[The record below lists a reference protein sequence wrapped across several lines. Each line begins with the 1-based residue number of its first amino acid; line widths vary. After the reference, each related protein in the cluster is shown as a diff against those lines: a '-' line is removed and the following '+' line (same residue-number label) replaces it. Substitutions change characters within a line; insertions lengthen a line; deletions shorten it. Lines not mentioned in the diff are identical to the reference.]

1 MIFFIYQLLTSILLI
16 FSPFIILYR
25 ILKNKED
32 KFRVKEKFCIS
43 SKSRGNGKLIWFHGS
58 SVGEIMSIIP
68 IIKRYDNDKSI
79 RKILITSSTLGSSKI
94 LNKIKFKKT
103 IHQFYP
109 IDHFFFSNKFLNY
122 WKPSVAIFIESE
134 IWPSMFRS
142 IKNKSIPLILLN
154 ARITKKTFNR
164 WSIIKVFSESIFDL
178 IDIAYPQ
185 NFETKKFLKKFKVKN
200 IKSIGNIKFIKNV
213 DSTYDKIDK
222 KLFSQFKKYK
232 TFVAASTHDTE
243 ETYAAKT
250 HILLK
255 KKNKNL
261 ITIIIPR
268 HIGRVSQ
275 IASQMKE
282 LKLNTVLRSSKNKK
296 LKNIDIF
303 IVDSFGESEK
313 FYKIAT
319 TVFLGKS
326 LIKKKDLESLG
337 GSGQNPLEP
346 ARFGAKILHGPNVEN
361 FKEVYEYLNSLK
373 ISSKVNSIIECANS
387 TIFKKNMKKVKKME
401 ALGRT
406 ILKKT
411 LKELDK
417 SINNEI

>member
-16 FSPFIILYR
+16 FSPLIILYR

-32 KFRVKEKFCIS
+32 KFRVKEKFCFS
-43 SKSRGNGKLIWFHGS
+43 SKLRGNGKLIWFHGS

-68 IIKRYDNDKSI
+68 IIKIYDNDKSTN
-79 RKILITSSTLGSSKI
+79 KILITSSTLSSSKI

-122 WKPSVAIFIESE
+122 WRPTVAIFLESE

-142 IKNKSIPLILLN
+142 IKNKDIPLILLN
-154 ARITKKTFNR
+154 ARVTKKTANR
-164 WSIIKVFSESIFDL
+164 WSLIKKFSESIFNL

-185 NFETKKFLKKFKVKN
+185 NFETKKFLKKFKIKN
-200 IKSIGNIKFIKNV
+200 IKSIGNLKFIKN
-213 DSTYDKIDK
+213 DESKYDKIDK
-222 KLFSQFKKYK
+222 NLFLQFKKYK
-232 TFVAASTHDTE
+232 TFVAASTHDSE
-243 ETYAAKT
+243 EVYAAKT

-268 HIGRVSQ
+268 HISRVDQ
-275 IASQMKE
+275 IIKQMKE
-282 LKLNTVLRSSKNKK
+282 FNLNTFLRSSKNKK
-296 LKNIDIF
+296 LKNTDIF
-303 IVDSFGESEK
+303 IVDTFGESKK

-319 TVFLGKS
+319 TVL
-326 LIKKKDLESLG
+326 LG
-337 GSGQNPLEP
+337 GSIIRRGGQNPLEP
-346 ARFGAKILHGPNVEN
+346 ARFGAKILHGPNIDN
-361 FKEVYEYLNSLK
+361 FKEVYKYLNTLK
-373 ISSKVNSIIECANS
+373 ISSKVNSVMECANS
-387 TIFKKNMKKVKKME
+387 IIFKKNMKKVKKME

>member
-16 FSPFIILYR
+16 FSPFIIFYR

-32 KFRVKEKFCIS
+32 KFRVKEKFCFS
-43 SKSRGNGKLIWFHGS
+43 SKLRGNGKLIWFHGS

-79 RKILITSSTLGSSKI
+79 NKILITSSTLSSSKI

-109 IDHFFFSNKFLNY
+109 IDHFFFSSNFLNY
-122 WKPSVAIFIESE
+122 WKPSVAIFLESE
-134 IWPSMFRS
+134 IWPSMFKS
-142 IKNKSIPLILLN
+142 IKNKDIPLILLN

-164 WSIIKVFSESIFDL
+164 WSIIKSFSESIFGL

-185 NFETKKFLKKFKVKN
+185 NFETQKFLKKFKVKS
-200 IKSIGNIKFIKNV
+200 IKSIGNLKFINSDESK
-213 DSTYDKIDK
+213 YDKIDK
-222 KLFSQFKKYK
+222 KLFSQFRKYK
-232 TFVAASTHDTE
+232 TFVAASTHNSE
-243 ETYAAKT
+243 EIYAAKT

-268 HIGRVSQ
+268 HISRVNH
-275 IASQMKE
+275 ITNQMKE
-282 LKLNTVLRSSKNKK
+282 FKLSTVVHSSKIKK

-303 IVDSFGESEK
+303 IVDTFGESKK

-319 TVFLGKS
+319 TVL
-326 LIKKKDLESLG
+326 LG
-337 GSGQNPLEP
+337 GSIIRRGGQNPLEP
-346 ARFGAKILHGPNVEN
+346 ARFGAKILHGPNIDN
-361 FKEVYEYLNSLK
+361 FKEVYKYLNTLK
-373 ISSKVNSIIECANS
+373 ISSKVNSVMECANS
-387 TIFKKNMKKVKKME
+387 IIFKKNMKKVKKME